1 MKRLM
6 AFFVFLALIAAAAF
20 ANTTSAKMIV
30 RATLRATATVS
41 ATNLDSHSQAVI
53 AVTATKGT
61 LYSLSIDAGGSEEKT
76 VKGQKSL
83 SLEGTSQPGAGTD
96 APQSYIAFGEL
107 LPASATP
114 NTPVGQYQDF
124 ATVTINY

>member
-1 MKRLM
+1 MSMKRLM

-20 ANTTSAKMIV
+20 ANTTSATMIA

-41 ATNLDSHSQAVI
+41 ATNLDSNSQAVI
-53 AVTATKGT
+53 EVTATTGT
-61 LYSLSIDAGGSEEKT
+61 PYSLSLDAIHGQGS
-76 VKGQKSL
+76 L
-83 SLEGTSQPGAGTD
+83 RAGTD

-114 NTPVGQYQDF
+114 NAPVGQHQDF
-124 ATVTINY
+124 VTVTINY